1 MLGRL
6 FLLFTLVPVVELWLL
21 ISLGQVIG
29 APLTVGLVL
38 ITGAVGAWLAKK
50 EGGRVLREW
59 QGAVQRGELPR
70 EGLTASL
77 LVLIGG
83 VLLVTPGVLS
93 DIAGLMLL
101 LVPATRRRLADMIAE
116 RVQRRILVQTVD
128 SALHASRSPEPS
140 SSVIDVEVHEES
152 RENR

>member
-6 FLLFTLVPVVELWLL
+6 FLLLTLVPVVELWLL

-101 LVPATRRRLADMIAE
+101 VPATRRRLADMIAE

>member
-6 FLLFTLVPVVELWLL
+6 FLLFTLVPIVELWLL

-38 ITGAVGAWLAKK
+38 VTGAIGAWLAKK

-70 EGLTASL
+70 EGLTSSL

-93 DIAGLMLL
+93 DIAGLTLL
-101 LVPATRRRLADMIAE
+101 FPATRRRLAGVIAE

-128 SALHASRSPEPS
+128 SALQASRSSEPS
-140 SSVIDVEVHEES
+140 PSVIDVEVQEVS